1 MRQKPEVEKG
11 KTMEY
16 QKGKADFAFSSD
28 APSTWS
34 LIKKGSEPWMHITL
48 ACSNK
53 QSIVS
58 TVSTNDPELVKR
70 TLAAPGEGLCVRS
83 FQAVFSCD
91 FPDNIGI
98 GVADVFELREAR
110 TKRGELFHSLH
121 TKFGVFRFGGPIEL
135 MANQVEFGS
144 DVAIYT
150 AKRPRQRYF
159 GN

>member
-1 MRQKPEVEKG
+1 MG
-11 KTMEY
+11 F
-16 QKGKADFAFSSD
+16 QKGNADFAFSSD
-28 APSTWS
+28 APGAWS
-34 LIKKGSEPWMHITL
+34 LMKKGREPWMHITL

-70 TLAAPGEGLCVRS
+70 TLACPGDGLFVRS

-91 FPDNIGI
+91 FPDNVGI
-98 GVADVFELREAR
+98 GVADIYSLSEAR
-110 TKRGELFHSLH
+110 TKLGVAFYSLS

-135 MANQVEFGS
+135 MPSQVEYGS
-144 DVAIYT
+144 DVVLYT
-150 AKRPRQRYF
+150 AKTPRQRYF

>member
-1 MRQKPEVEKG
+1 MG
-11 KTMEY
+11 F
-16 QKGKADFAFSSD
+16 QKGNADFAFSSD
-28 APSTWS
+28 APGAWS
-34 LIKKGSEPWMHITL
+34 LMKKGCEPWMHITL

-70 TLAAPGEGLCVRS
+70 TLASPGDGLFVRS
-83 FQAVFSCD
+83 FQAVFTCD

-98 GVADVFELREAR
+98 GVADVYKLSEAR

-135 MANQVEFGS
+135 MASQVEFGS
-144 DVAIYT
+144 DVVIYT
-150 AKRPRQRYF
+150 AHPPRQRYF

>member
-1 MRQKPEVEKG
+1 MGSQQG
-11 KTMEY
+11 KS
-16 QKGKADFAFSSD
+16 DFTFSSD
-28 APSTWS
+28 APGAWS
-34 LIKKGSEPWMHITL
+34 LMKKGREPWMHITL
-48 ACSNK
+48 ACSDK

-70 TLAAPGEGLCVRS
+70 TLASPGDGLFVRS

-98 GVADVFELREAR
+98 GIADVHQFSEAR
-110 TKRGELFHSLH
+110 TKRGVLFHRLS

-135 MANQVEFGS
+135 IASQVEFGS
-144 DVAIYT
+144 DVVIYT
-150 AKRPRQRYF
+150 AEPPRQRYF

>member
-1 MRQKPEVEKG
+1 MG
-11 KTMEY
+11 S

-28 APSTWS
+28 APGAWS
-34 LIKKGSEPWMHITL
+34 LIKKGREPWMHITL

-70 TLAAPGEGLCVRS
+70 TLASPGEGLCVRS

-98 GVADVFELREAR
+98 GIADVHQFSEAR
-110 TKRGELFHSLH
+110 TTRGVLFHSLS

-135 MANQVEFGS
+135 MASQVEFGS
-144 DVAIYT
+144 DVVIYT
-150 AKRPRQRYF
+150 AKSPRQRYF